1 MRKFLLLLS
10 IISAIIMCCGC
21 DGGPLYDVHY
31 PKPVVVEP
39 DQDTRYTINGYKDT
53 SVTSSKPSDETTS
66 SDAQDSNEK
75 IIGNRNT
82 KKLHKLE
89 CSYVKNLKEENVDIF
104 ESLEDALLNGYTQCS
119 RCFK

>member
-82 KKLHKLE
+82 KKLHKLK
-89 CSYVKNLKEENVDIF
+89 CSYVKNLKEENADIF

>member
-89 CSYVKNLKEENVDIF
+89 CSSVKNLKEESADIF
-104 ESLEDALLNGYTQCS
+104 ESSEDALLNGYTQCS

>member
-1 MRKFLLLLS
+1 
-10 IISAIIMCCGC
+10 MCCGC